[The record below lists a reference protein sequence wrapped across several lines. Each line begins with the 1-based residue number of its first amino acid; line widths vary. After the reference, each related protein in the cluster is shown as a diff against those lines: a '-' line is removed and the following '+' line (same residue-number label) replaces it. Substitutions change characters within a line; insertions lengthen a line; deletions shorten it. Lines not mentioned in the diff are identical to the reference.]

1 MGAYFTRDNLRS
13 IMSRKITVERLPT
26 VDVNVLNKNGAFN
39 GSASDWVMRFPFLG
53 LRTSLNNLSNPAYR
67 QKCLELRPKFE
78 EMARKKGVTLAHIF
92 AATEKPVKIYKHPE
106 PRQRYSSRSKKPAY
120 REGSKGTWPSLVAT
134 PVEEA
139 PED

>member
-1 MGAYFTRDNLRS
+1 MAKQAKLDTKFSPKELE
-13 IMSRKITVERLPT
+13 K
-26 VDVNVLNKNGAFN
+26 
-39 GSASDWVMRFPFLG
+39 
-53 LRTSLNNLSNPAYR
+53 LNNLSNPAYR

-120 REGSKGTWPSLVAT
+120 REGSKGTWPSLKAT
-134 PVEEA
+134 PEEA

>member
-1 MGAYFTRDNLRS
+1 MAKQGKLDISKYSPKEL
-13 IMSRKITVERLPT
+13 K
-26 VDVNVLNKNGAFN
+26 K
-39 GSASDWVMRFPFLG
+39 
-53 LRTSLNNLSNPAYR
+53 LNNLSNPAYR

-92 AATEKPVKIYKHPE
+92 AATEKPVNNPE
-106 PRQRYSSRSKKPAY
+106 PGQRYSSRGKKPAY

-134 PVEEA
+134 TVEEA